1 MSRLLSPGQRALLQ
15 QLLQMRLHE
24 LERRAAL
31 RGGSAAAGADE
42 AARPVSQ
49 DGGDAAREALDRELD
64 LVRVQHERL
73 EIAAVRGALTRV
85 HDAGFGQ
92 CIDCGAAIAFDRLK
106 LEPWALRC
114 VACEAAHERAS
125 SVVTPR
131 PGL

>member
-24 LERRAAL
+24 LERRATL
-31 RGGSAAAGADE
+31 RAGTAAAGADD
-42 AARPVSQ
+42 AAAPVSQ
-49 DGGDAAREALDRELD
+49 DGGDASRQALDRELD

-92 CIDCGAAIAFDRLK
+92 CIKCAAAIAFERLK

-114 VACEAAHERAS
+114 VACQGQRERSQGA
-125 SVVTPR
+125 VTR
-131 PGL
+131 RSTI